1 LQLQLLLKKKLDAF
15 QWGPN
20 DVGRTPLI
28 KHNINTGNAAPVK
41 KRQYKIGQAVQGVLD
56 ETIADLS
63 KQDLIEPS
71 ISPWCSP
78 VMIVKQQSR
87 EGKTKFRFI
96 SDNRALNE
104 VTIKD
109 SFPLNRMDAAFD
121 CLGGSAFFTVVDMAR
136 GYYQVDLDE
145 ESKEKTA
152 FTANGKLWQWKVMTL
167 GLCNAPSTYTR
178 LMDLVLHGI
187 NYKYCLVY
195 LDDTIIFSKTFE
207 EHLVHTG
214 EVLDRIIKAKLKLR
228 PEKCVFASDKV
239 KYLGYVV
246 TSKGITPD
254 HDKVVTISE
263 MQFPKTAKGMIR
275 FLGVVNFYRDFIVR
289 FSNTASPLYKMAQSE
304 AKFKSKIKSSHAHA
318 AFEKLKMCL
327 VAEPILAY
335 PDFSKPFFVQTDASN
350 FALGGV
356 IGQFR
361 MVGGKNKFHPIMYGS
376 RHLTDAES
384 RYSATER
391 ELTAIVWANKR
402 FAPYVFG
409 RHVTYIT
416 DHKPLTTMKE
426 LSEPM
431 GRLGRLFNSIQDA
444 DYTLVYQ
451 PGVFNYTADMLSRP
465 EHIAEVNSL
474 ELRIGS
480 TVNWKCE
487 QSKDPELS
495 AILKLFEMDSEMQI
509 RLSNDWCSWARVK
522 NNNDWYKN
530 LLLDVS
536 FVSDEKTFR

>member
-304 AKFKSKIKSSHAHA
+304 AKFKSKIK
-318 AFEKLKMCL
+318 
-327 VAEPILAY
+327 
-335 PDFSKPFFVQTDASN
+335 N
-350 FALGGV
+350 
-356 IGQFR
+356 
-361 MVGGKNKFHPIMYGS
+361 
-376 RHLTDAES
+376 
-384 RYSATER
+384 
-391 ELTAIVWANKR
+391 
-402 FAPYVFG
+402 VFG
-409 RHVTYIT
+409 
-416 DHKPLTTMKE
+416 
-426 LSEPM
+426 
-431 GRLGRLFNSIQDA
+431 G
-444 DYTLVYQ
+444 
-451 PGVFNYTADMLSRP
+451 
-465 EHIAEVNSL
+465 
-474 ELRIGS
+474 
-480 TVNWKCE
+480 
-487 QSKDPELS
+487 
-495 AILKLFEMDSEMQI
+495 
-509 RLSNDWCSWARVK
+509 
-522 NNNDWYKN
+522 
-530 LLLDVS
+530 
-536 FVSDEKTFR
+536 